1 MTGEADKGT
10 LEAHI
15 QRGQRHVQV
24 NANEARRNF
33 KQLLDRVERGEEIVV
48 LMRGRAVARLVPEHG
63 RKLRLPDLA
72 AFRAEIGKG
81 KTPSAELVREER
93 DDR

>member
-1 MTGEADKGT
+1 MVRINVK
-10 LEAHI
+10 
-15 QRGQRHVQV
+15 
-24 NANEARRNF
+24 EARRNF

-48 LMRGRAVARLVPEHG
+48 LRRGRAVARLVPEYG
-63 RKLRLPDLA
+63 RKPRLPDLA

-81 KTPSAELVREER
+81 GTSSAELVRQER